1 MDIVALLSEKTVAV
15 ALAIVVMWFYNRH
28 VEDMLEERKAWNE
41 LIRAERKEWLAT
53 ADRYLVQAFEMNR
66 NTVLSITEIKGEMH
80 SLRSKTGELMLYLTS
95 GKVPKQ

>member
-41 LIRAERKEWLAT
+41 LVRTERKEWLAT
-53 ADRYLVQAFEMNR
+53 ADRYLAQAFELNR
-66 NTVLSITEIKGEMH
+66 STVLAITEVKSEMH
-80 SLRSKTGELMLYLTS
+80 HLRGKVGELMVYLTS
-95 GKVPKQ
+95 GKVTKE